1 MRGPAGNNHLHSHFC
16 QKWKD
21 TEDFTTCELL
31 LKPLICI
38 SSLKP
43 ENVCLYFSLSL
54 PPSPFLS
61 LHLLSFFSSLFL
73 FSFFPLPSFLS
84 LSAPSTKEHCH
95 PSSDGG
101 SARCLPLPFASPTT
115 GNSFAMALRTSC
127 KENLSKQLQFFSREQ
142 GGIKGW
148 SSPCHTHVNNYHPIS
163 C

>member
-1 MRGPAGNNHLHSHFC
+1 MGGPAGNNHLHSHFC

-54 PPSPFLS
+54 PSPRFSLSISCPSFLPCSFS
-61 LHLLSFFSSLFL
+61 LSSLF
-73 FSFFPLPSFLS
+73 PLSCLS
-84 LSAPSTKEHCH
+84 LPPPRKNTVIR
-95 PSSDGG
+95 PSDGG
-101 SARCLPLPFASPTT
+101 STRCLPLPFASPTT